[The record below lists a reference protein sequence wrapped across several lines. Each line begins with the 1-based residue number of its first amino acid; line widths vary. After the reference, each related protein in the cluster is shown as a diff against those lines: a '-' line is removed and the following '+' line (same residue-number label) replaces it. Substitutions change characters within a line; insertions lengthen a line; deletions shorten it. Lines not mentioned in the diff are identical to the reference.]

1 VLSGQTTRAAGRREE
16 DDLPGLRLTLP
27 AAARRLG
34 LAGLAGG
41 LLYAG
46 HPPLDWSWAGWV
58 ALAPLVWLAH
68 DLGAVGVRARLG
80 WGLVAGIA
88 FFAPLLQW
96 ISRFGVAPWLLLT
109 TVQAAFVAVFV
120 AIVAAWGRRPGGWLV
135 AAVAWVGLEW
145 FRSWFPLSG
154 FPWGVLGYTQHGGGP
169 LLPLARVLGVLGIS
183 LALALFAAGLA
194 ELVARQAWRR
204 LHHAGAPAVG
214 VVAVLLLGA
223 VLPSHAGEPIG
234 TVDIAGVQ
242 GNDIELP
249 PFIDRANTTRVENI
263 AALMT
268 DATLELAAAPG
279 GPPEVVVWPENAL
292 DGDPRTS
299 PVLAERVAQAQAS
312 IGDATLLA
320 GTLLDG
326 PRERTFRNSIVRYA
340 SDGAIAEVY
349 DKRILVPFGEYVP
362 WRWLFGGLPPLQAI
376 PSDGVAGTEP
386 TVFTIGD
393 AVIGP
398 VTCYESI
405 YPELVR
411 DQVRAGA
418 NVLVVSTNNAS
429 FGRSP
434 ASRQHLAFSKV
445 RAVETGRWT
454 LHAGISGISAVVDPD
469 GGVHQQTGLFE
480 RAIVRDDLPL
490 LTGLTPYVRFG
501 DLLGPLGALATLF
514 SAGLLVRWR
523 RSGAGQSGNMP

>member
-1 VLSGQTTRAAGRREE
+1 VLPGQATRAAGRREE
-16 DDLPGLRLTLP
+16 DDLPGLRLILP
-27 AAARRLG
+27 VVIRRLS
-34 LAGLAGG
+34 LAAVAGG
-41 LLYAG
+41 LLFAG
-46 HPPLDWSWAGWV
+46 HPPLDWAWAGWI
-58 ALAPLVWLAH
+58 ALVPLLWLAH
-68 DLGAVGVRARLG
+68 DIGPGALRESLG

-96 ISRFGVAPWLLLT
+96 IGRFGIAPWALLT
-109 TVQAAFVAVFV
+109 MVQAAFVAVFV
-120 AIVAAWGRRPGGWLV
+120 AVVAAWGPRRARWLV
-135 AAVAWVGLEW
+135 AACAWVGLEW
-145 FRSWFPLSG
+145 LRSWFPLSG
-154 FPWGVLGYTQHGGGP
+154 FPWGVLGYTQHNGGP
-169 LLPLARVLGVLGIS
+169 LLPLSRVLGVLGVS

-194 ELVARQAWRR
+194 ELASRRVWRARGRAVP
-204 LHHAGAPAVG
+204 PAVA
-214 VVAVLLLGA
+214 VVAVLGLSMG
-223 VLPSHAGEPIG
+223 LPGSVAEQVG

-249 PFIDRANTTRVENI
+249 PFIDRANVSRVENI
-263 AALMT
+263 AALMA
-268 DATLELAAAPG
+268 DATQELARAPG
-279 GPPEVVVWPENAL
+279 GLPDVVVWPENAL
-292 DGDPRTS
+292 DADPRTS
-299 PVLAERVAQAQAS
+299 PVLAERVAQAQAA

-340 SDGAIAEVY
+340 TDGSIAEVY

-376 PSDGVAGTEP
+376 PNDGVAGTEP
-386 TVFTIGD
+386 TVFTVGD

-405 YPELVR
+405 YPQLVR

-429 FGRSP
+429 FGRTP
-434 ASRQHLAFSKV
+434 ASRQHLAFSQV

-469 GGVHQQTGLFE
+469 GGVHQRTELFE
-480 RAIVRDDLPL
+480 RAIVRDELPL
-490 LTGLTPYVRFG
+490 LTGITPFVRFG
-501 DLLGPLGALATLF
+501 DLVGPLTALLTVMAVVALW
-514 SAGLLVRWR
+514 LWR
-523 RSGAGQSGNMP
+523 RTSPDPPRENP

>member
-1 VLSGQTTRAAGRREE
+1 V
-16 DDLPGLRLTLP
+16 
-27 AAARRLG
+27 RRLG
-34 LAGLAGG
+34 LALLSGG

-46 HPPLDWSWAGWV
+46 HPPLDWAWAGWV
-58 ALAPLVWLAH
+58 ALVPLLLLAH
-68 DLGAVGVRARLG
+68 DLGPARLRAALG
-80 WGLVAGIA
+80 WGLLSGVA

-96 ISRFGVAPWLLLT
+96 ISRFGFAPWVLLT
-109 TVQAAFVAVFV
+109 VVQAAFVALFV
-120 AIVAAWGRRPGGWLV
+120 ATVAAWGPRRGRWGV

-145 FRSWFPLSG
+145 LRSWFPLSG
-154 FPWGVLGYTQHGGGP
+154 FPWGVLGYTQHDGGP
-169 LLPLARVLGVLGIS
+169 LLPLARWLGVLGIS
-183 LALALFAAGLA
+183 LALVLFAAAVA
-194 ELVARQAWRR
+194 ELVIRRAWR
-204 LHHAGAPAVG
+204 LQGSAAGP
-214 VVAVLLLGA
+214 VVAVVAVVLLGA
-223 VLPSHAGEPIG
+223 TLPGHGGDPVG

-242 GNDIELP
+242 ANDIELP
-249 PFIDRANTTRVENI
+249 PFIDRGNVARVENI
-263 AALMT
+263 AALMA
-268 DATLELAAAPG
+268 DATEEMAAGSDELPD
-279 GPPEVVVWPENAL
+279 VVVWPENAL
-292 DGDPRTS
+292 DGDPRSS
-299 PVLAERVAQAQAS
+299 PALAERVAQAQAA

-340 SDGAIAEVY
+340 LDGGIAEVY

-386 TVFTIGD
+386 TVFAVGD

-411 DQVRAGA
+411 DQVREGA

-434 ASRQHLAFSKV
+434 ASRQHLAFSQV

-454 LHAGISGISAVVDPD
+454 LHAGISGISGVVDPD
-469 GGVHQQTGLFE
+469 GGVHQRTELFE
-480 RAIVRDDLPL
+480 RAIVRDELPL
-490 LTGLTPYVRFG
+490 LDGLTPYVRVG
-501 DLLGPLGALATLF
+501 DLAGPL
-514 SAGLLVRWR
+514 SGLLTAAAMALVVVRR
-523 RSGAGQSGNMP
+523 RQGAGAEVVSGSERKDS